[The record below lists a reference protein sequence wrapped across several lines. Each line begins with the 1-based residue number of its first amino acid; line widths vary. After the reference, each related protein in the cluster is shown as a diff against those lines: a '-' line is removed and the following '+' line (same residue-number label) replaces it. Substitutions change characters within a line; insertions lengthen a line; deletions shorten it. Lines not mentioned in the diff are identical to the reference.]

1 MKKQVI
7 LMSLAIAGLLC
18 CIPMFVLNAPGAPGL
33 SGGAASLLGMA
44 GAVLFGTCAGTLLQ
58 LKRLSRDPDYRQRQ
72 KAQCDER
79 NTAIQNKARAISG
92 DITMLAVLLAAMF
105 FQAFEGPEIPGWI
118 SWLLLGIVIGNLFLS
133 LAMHCWLQRKM

>member
-33 SGGAASLLGMA
+33 SGGAASLLGLA

-79 NTAIQNKARAISG
+79 TQAIRDRAG
-92 DITMLAVLLAAMF
+92 EVLL
-105 FQAFEGPEIPGWI
+105 
-118 SWLLLGIVIGNLFLS
+118 WLLLFGAAYLYFFGVPKWVS
-133 LAMHCWLQRKM
+133 LILLTLACVKLLLDWMFTVWYRRQY

>member
-58 LKRLSRDPDYRQRQ
+58 LKRLSRDP
-72 KAQCDER
+72 AE
-79 NTAIQNKARAISG
+79 A
-92 DITMLAVLLAAMF
+92 
-105 FQAFEGPEIPGWI
+105 EGPMRRAEPGHP
-118 SWLLLGIVIGNLFLS
+118 GPGRLS
-133 LAMHCWLQRKM
+133 RRAPDPVPAGDRRVEPAKLCASRCP

>member
-44 GAVLFGTCAGTLLQ
+44 GAVLF
-58 LKRLSRDPDYRQRQ
+58 
-72 KAQCDER
+72 
-79 NTAIQNKARAISG
+79 
-92 DITMLAVLLAAMF
+92 
-105 FQAFEGPEIPGWI
+105 
-118 SWLLLGIVIGNLFLS
+118 LS
-133 LAMHCWLQRKM
+133 LIHI

>member
-44 GAVLFGTCAGTLLQ
+44 GCCSAPA
-58 LKRLSRDPDYRQRQ
+58 
-72 KAQCDER
+72 
-79 NTAIQNKARAISG
+79 
-92 DITMLAVLLAAMF
+92 
-105 FQAFEGPEIPGWI
+105 PGRC
-118 SWLLLGIVIGNLFLS
+118 SS
-133 LAMHCWLQRKM
+133 

>member
-33 SGGAASLLGMA
+33 SGGAASLLGMP

-72 KAQCDER
+72 KAQCGER
-79 NTAIQNKARAISG
+79 NQAIRDRARLSRRILDRRTAGGLRP
-92 DITMLAVLLAAMF
+92 DF
-105 FQAFEGPEIPGWI
+105 PE
-118 SWLLLGIVIGNLFLS
+118 L
-133 LAMHCWLQRKM
+133 